1 MPRASGKD
9 IVEIFGYAPDDLTK
23 QARSL
28 WNLQAC
34 PFTHGR
40 CIKFDH
46 TRTICYGT
54 CSVGKQDIEVI
65 VCPHRLYENN
75 YATIHRVSEDAFGVS
90 VPFYMYSDYIK
101 NRSSVDTCV
110 VALGHDSGREVRL
123 GRSMSM
129 DWVLALI
136 ENATL
141 KEYVGLEVQ
150 SMDITGNYRDNWYAY
165 KNLPQTP
172 RVTIP
177 SSVHG
182 INWANVHKRLIP
194 QLIRKGL
201 IYSKSKFVRKGLYFI
216 LPDIVYNKFEDQ
228 VGKLPLQATAS
239 SDTIT
244 VFTYALGP
252 VAFHGSQRT
261 LVPVRT
267 LRFLMDD
274 FAKQFIA
281 GPNLPSGV
289 ELDNQ
294 IKHILNVV

>member
-9 IVEIFGYAPDDLTK
+9 IVEIFGYAPDDLTQ

-34 PFTHGR
+34 PFTNSQ

-54 CSVGKQDIEVI
+54 CSVGNKDIEVV

-75 YATIHRVSEDAFGVS
+75 YATIRRVSEDAFGEP

-101 NRSSVDTCV
+101 NRSRAGKCV
-110 VALGHDSGREVRL
+110 VALGHNSGREVRL
-123 GRSMSM
+123 GRSTSM

-136 ENATL
+136 ENGTL
-141 KEYVGLEVQ
+141 QEYVGLEVQ
-150 SMDITGNYRDNWYAY
+150 SMDISGNYRDNWYAY
-165 KNLPQTP
+165 KNLPQISDI
-172 RVTIP
+172 TIP
-177 SSVHG
+177 SSAHG

-201 IYSKSKFVRKGLYFI
+201 IYSKSKFVKKGLYFI
-216 LPDIVYNKFEDQ
+216 LPDIVYSKFEDQ
-228 VGKLPLQATAS
+228 VGSLPVQSTAS
-239 SDTIT
+239 NDTMT

-252 VAFHGSQRT
+252 VVPHGSQRP

-289 ELDNQ
+289 DLDNQ
-294 IKHILNVV
+294 IKHILNVI